1 MRTSRVTVVNPD
13 WDRCARRGIIQIGD
27 KRIRIVNHAP
37 VISSPREM
45 RLFIQRIA
53 GADLGHVRSC
63 VFRLQDVGDTLR
75 PSLLKSKMGTIDSQ
89 EGLSVKNVYLNHF
102 FDETAIIIDP
112 SPDSMKYEGHMREF
126 SMSTDLPSELTR
138 FAARMESYRTKKR
151 KGMRDDEGESYESKI
166 KREYSDFWDWL
177 MQPGN
182 IVKLRKI
189 VEDTI
194 AAQFKLGAD
203 IGMPPVPV
211 IDSARMLDFTRFVNM
226 YALDYWPAEQKD
238 TASTY
243 LILAPEVFSDDD
255 LMKRVIAY
263 IKSVETKFL
272 VIKFKNLELDRRDKV
287 DETLRMKDLLETIS
301 KIKHEHKDD
310 KVFVALEAGVQNYLF
325 AVGGFDIVSTSMTGF
340 DGDFPFRR
348 FNKNALNGYLD
359 ITTMLL
365 RDDKYVRM
373 ILANAGFLHDGCVCS
388 TVADYNAARVDW
400 YDIRRE
406 HFERRMDELYTQ
418 VEEFV
423 GQRKIELGKDR
434 LSKSRLS
441 NLKQALPYLEFA

>member
-1 MRTSRVTVVNPD
+1 
-13 WDRCARRGIIQIGD
+13 
-27 KRIRIVNHAP
+27 
-37 VISSPREM
+37 
-45 RLFIQRIA
+45 
-53 GADLGHVRSC
+53 
-63 VFRLQDVGDTLR
+63 
-75 PSLLKSKMGTIDSQ
+75 
-89 EGLSVKNVYLNHF
+89 
-102 FDETAIIIDP
+102 
-112 SPDSMKYEGHMREF
+112 
-126 SMSTDLPSELTR
+126 
-138 FAARMESYRTKKR
+138 
-151 KGMRDDEGESYESKI
+151 
-166 KREYSDFWDWL
+166 
-177 MQPGN
+177 
-182 IVKLRKI
+182 
-189 VEDTI
+189 
-194 AAQFKLGAD
+194 
-203 IGMPPVPV
+203 
-211 IDSARMLDFTRFVNM
+211 
-226 YALDYWPAEQKD
+226 
-238 TASTY
+238 
-243 LILAPEVFSDDD
+243 
-255 LMKRVIAY
+255 
-263 IKSVETKFL
+263 
-272 VIKFKNLELDRRDKV
+272 LDRRDKV